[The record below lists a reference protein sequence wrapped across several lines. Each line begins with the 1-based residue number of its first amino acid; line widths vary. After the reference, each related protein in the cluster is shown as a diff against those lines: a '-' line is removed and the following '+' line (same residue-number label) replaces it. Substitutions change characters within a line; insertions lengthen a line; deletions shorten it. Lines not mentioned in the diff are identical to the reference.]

1 MSLRQALIFIA
12 VTVVSVG
19 FVVLMLWW
27 AER

>member
-19 FVVLMLWW
+19 GVALMLWW